1 LAFPNSKQA
10 LIFTDQGSVYRS
22 SSPTPQGLGLFL
34 WLSSMTLPTT
44 TYLRLEKTGAVI
56 VDIHVIPNA
65 SRTQADGE
73 HDGALRVRLH
83 APPVDG
89 KANLALQAWLA
100 DALGIAKRDVEL
112 IRGQTSKRK
121 QLRVSAAACCKADWS
136 ALAN

>member
-1 LAFPNSKQA
+1 
-10 LIFTDQGSVYRS
+10 
-22 SSPTPQGLGLFL
+22 
-34 WLSSMTLPTT
+34 MTLPST

-89 KANLALQAWLA
+89 KANLALVAWLA
-100 DALGIAKRDVEL
+100 ETLGLAKRDVEL

-121 QLRVSAAACCKADWS
+121 QLRVNAAACSKANWS
-136 ALAN
+136 ALAG